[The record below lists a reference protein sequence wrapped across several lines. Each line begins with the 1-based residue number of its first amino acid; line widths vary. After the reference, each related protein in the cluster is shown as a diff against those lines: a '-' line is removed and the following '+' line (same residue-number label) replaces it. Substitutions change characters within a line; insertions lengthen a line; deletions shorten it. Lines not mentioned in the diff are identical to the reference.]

1 MIDLEFDLVF
11 WSAIYVVVLL
21 VIGSFARQA
30 RQENTLSDYFLANRS
45 MGFLVFLTTLF
56 ATQYSGNSFSGFP
69 GQTYRE
75 GLAYFMSVTF
85 VVGIAA
91 GYMLFAPRLFALSR
105 ESRYLTPTDFLN
117 DRFKSPALNFIS
129 AAIFTVALLNFLL
142 AQLMALGA
150 AFSGLTHGQIPYWMG
165 VVGGGAVVLAYV
177 LMGGMRAVAWTDVLQ
192 GSLLVIGVLVILVMV
207 WMEVGSP
214 TSVVRTVQLLRPEMV
229 ANPNLETCFF
239 WLSNFFLLA
248 LGAPLYPQ
256 AIQRVY
262 AAKKL
267 SHLRRTLV
275 VMAVLPLIVVSTV
288 IFIGAAG
295 IALFPELDRFASDQV
310 TFRVL
315 TYLVESNAL
324 AYYPALMVMM
334 AVVAAIMSTAD
345 SCLLSLSSIVTKD
358 FAARI
363 RRLTPERAER
373 QTGFVPWSS
382 VVIMVVLVLLA
393 MRPLTTLWG
402 LLVVKFEILIQLS
415 PAFVLGTLHDAK
427 APQAVAVNDI
437 IKGLVAGLV
446 VTLGM
451 YVSGIQDLEGLQA
464 GTVGVAVNYLVV
476 VAAWAIRRGGIV
488 QPPLTLQKPVR
499 ASGQRSDG
507 GELPAPPA
515 ERE

>member
-11 WSAIYVVVLL
+11 WCAIYVVVLL

-30 RQENTLSDYFLANRS
+30 RKEETLSDYFLAGRS
-45 MGFLVFLTTLF
+45 MGFIVFLTTLF

-91 GYMLFAPRLFALSR
+91 GYMLFAPRLFSLSR
-105 ESRYLTPTDFLN
+105 QCRYLTPTDFLD

-129 AAIFTVALLNFLL
+129 AAMFAVVLLNFLL

-150 AFSGLTHGQIPYWMG
+150 AFSGLTQDQIPYWMG
-165 VVGGGAVVLAYV
+165 VVVLAYV

-192 GSLLVIGVLVILVMV
+192 GSLLVVGVLVILVLV
-207 WMEVGSP
+207 WVEVGSP

-229 ANPNLETCFF
+229 ANPDLETSFV

-267 SHLRRTLV
+267 KHLRTTLV
-275 VMAVLPLIVVSTV
+275 VMAILPLIVISTV

-324 AYYPALMVMM
+324 AYYPAL
-334 AVVAAIMSTAD
+334 I
-345 SCLLSLSSIVTKD
+345 SL
-358 FAARI
+358 
-363 RRLTPERAER
+363 
-373 QTGFVPWSS
+373 
-382 VVIMVVLVLLA
+382 
-393 MRPLTTLWG
+393 
-402 LLVVKFEILIQLS
+402 
-415 PAFVLGTLHDAK
+415 
-427 APQAVAVNDI
+427 
-437 IKGLVAGLV
+437 
-446 VTLGM
+446 
-451 YVSGIQDLEGLQA
+451 
-464 GTVGVAVNYLVV
+464 
-476 VAAWAIRRGGIV
+476 
-488 QPPLTLQKPVR
+488 
-499 ASGQRSDG
+499 
-507 GELPAPPA
+507 
-515 ERE
+515 